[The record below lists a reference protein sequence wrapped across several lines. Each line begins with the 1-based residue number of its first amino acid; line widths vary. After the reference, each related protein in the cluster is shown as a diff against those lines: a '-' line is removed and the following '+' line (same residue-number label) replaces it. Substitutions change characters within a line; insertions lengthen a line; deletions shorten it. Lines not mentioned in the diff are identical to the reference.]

1 MNLVKWLRK
10 NNMKLMAVVVVIIM
24 LGFTAGPALRFLGQG
39 KSQRHETIA
48 SFANEKKI
56 TNYDLALAHRELEI
70 LQLLR
75 ADFLLKSL
83 SVPLIRTPDLRGLL
97 LGELLFAEQRTSPVI
112 SSRIK
117 QLISADRYNIS
128 EKQINDIY
136 RRTMPA
142 NVYWLLLR
150 DEAQLAGIRISDENA
165 GEVLSNVIP
174 QLFNGEPYPR
184 IISSIVEMKGIP
196 EKEILATFAKLMA
209 VLEYAKIICAAEDF
223 TNAQVMHAIS
233 REEDT
238 INLEFVKFDSAVFAE
253 SQDEPTEEKLTEH
266 FEKYKNFLPGDVN
279 DQNPYGFGYKLPD
292 RVQFEYIAV
301 KLDDVSAIVPKVTQ
315 QEAEEYY
322 EKNRE
327 QFTVSVPSDPN
338 DPNSSPV
345 EQTKG
350 YAEMADIISDQ
361 LRQNKINSKAREIL
375 DGAAAITEAAL
386 QSSDADRTSLS
397 QDQLKQMVGDYN
409 TAATQLAGKYNIRVY
424 TGQTDL
430 LSAADMRQDEYLRKL
445 YLMNDRYSPVGLTRV
460 LFAVDQLQA
469 SELSPFDVPNPKLYE
484 NIGPFIDMDGQL
496 MLIVRPTA
504 AANAAVPE
512 NINQT
517 LGKNALILD
526 GQPQQSENAYSMK
539 EKVAQD
545 LKKLLAMDVTKKKAT
560 EFVDLASRDG
570 WEKTVEK
577 FNKLYG
583 QQDKDISEPD
593 VSGTITAP
601 QKSFAL
607 QNLSNLRRTS
617 ALTLEGLVTQSTRNP
632 SVQPFVNEAKKESR
646 LIDRLYSLIPPDS
659 NTASVPVVLESK
671 PDTSYYCIKN
681 ISVKRLDL
689 EQYEKIKAIRTYRE
703 NFLQSQNMAPVHFAP
718 ENILK
723 RMNFKLLRQNE
734 DTAGPN
740 TPPQARGFAPRRAEG

>member
-24 LGFTAGPALRFLGQG
+24 LGFTAGPALRFLGQR
-39 KSQRHETIA
+39 KSQRHETVA
-48 SFANEKKI
+48 RFTNEKKI

-75 ADFLLKSL
+75 ADLLLKSL
-83 SVPLIRTPDLRGLL
+83 SVPLIRTPDLKGLL
-97 LGELLFAEQRTSPVI
+97 LGELLFTEQRTSPVI
-112 SSRIK
+112 NSRIK
-117 QLISADRYNIS
+117 QLVSADRYNIS

-150 DEAQLAGIRISDENA
+150 DEAQFAGIRISNENA
-165 GEVLSNVIP
+165 GEVLSSVIP

-184 IISSIVEMKGIP
+184 IIGSIMESQGIP

-253 SQDEPTEEKLTEH
+253 SRDEPTEEELAEH

-315 QEAEEYY
+315 QETEEYY
-322 EKNRE
+322 EKNRN

-338 DPNSSPV
+338 DPNSAPV

-361 LRQNKINSKAREIL
+361 LQQNKITSKAREIL
-375 DGAAAITEAAL
+375 DGAVAITEAAL
-386 QSSDADRTSLS
+386 QSSDADRTSLT

-430 LSAADMRQDEYLRKL
+430 LSAADMRQDEYLGKL
-445 YLMNDRYSPVGLTRV
+445 YLINDRYATVGLTRV

-484 NIGPFIDMDGQL
+484 NIGPFIDMDSQL
-496 MLIVRPTA
+496 MLLVRLTA
-504 AANAAVPE
+504 AANATVPE

-517 LGKNALILD
+517 LGKNALVLEE
-526 GQPQQSENAYSMK
+526 GPQQFEKSRSIK

-570 WEKTVEK
+570 WEKAVEK

-583 QQDKDISEPD
+583 KQDKDISEPD
-593 VSGTITAP
+593 ISGTITAP

-617 ALTLEGLVTQSTRNP
+617 ALTLEGLVTQSSRNP
-632 SVQPFVNEAKKESR
+632 SIQPFINEVKKESH

-703 NFLQSQNMAPVHFAP
+703 NFIQSQNMAPVHFAP

-734 DTAGPN
+734 DAAGPN
-740 TPPQARGFAPRRAEG
+740 TPPRAEG